1 MLKINQFSETWLD
14 ASNTNL
20 SINIEGYN
28 VLRRDRISH
37 AGGVCA
43 YIRSDL
49 SYNQRAELQNDGLED
64 LWMELLLPNS
74 KPIFIGTCY
83 RAPDNNKII
92 DCLESTMSKLR
103 IDCNTIILGKGI
115 NSNQVT
121 EGEEFES
128 NQLEY

>member
-1 MLKINQFSETWLD
+1 MFHKLSEIKVLALKIKPAVISISEIWLD

-37 AGGVCA
+37 AGDVCA

-64 LWMELLLPNS
+64 LWMELLS
-74 KPIFIGTCY
+74 
-83 RAPDNNKII
+83 RA
-92 DCLESTMSKLR
+92 
-103 IDCNTIILGKGI
+103 
-115 NSNQVT
+115 
-121 EGEEFES
+121 
-128 NQLEY
+128 